1 MIKHHPDVN
10 LLVDYVSGNLSPAK
24 AACIAAHNSYCGI
37 CRKTT
42 FQLETLG
49 AELFK
54 GLECQSVSSSTFD
67 SVLARLDKPPSS
79 QSTQWESKDESFP
92 LVLKKL
98 MSKEF
103 ADLEW
108 RRVTSSL
115 SVSQLDTGDSKHECA
130 LYQIA
135 AGGKIPEHDHEGAE
149 MTVVISGGFSD
160 RQGVYH
166 KGDFIFREKDQIHAP
181 TALESEDCICLA
193 VSDAP
198 LRFTGWKYRWMNPF
212 LRFSAG

>member
-1 MIKHHPDVN
+1 MIKHHPDIN

-54 GLECQSVSSSTFD
+54 GLESQKIPDSTFD
-67 SVLARLDKPPSS
+67 SVLARLEESPVS
-79 QSTQWESKDESFP
+79 QGEQVKSKNESFP
-92 LVLKKL
+92 LVLRKL

-108 RRVTSSL
+108 RKVTSAL
-115 SVSQLDTGDSKHECA
+115 SVSQLHTGDLEHECA

-135 AGGKIPEHDHEGAE
+135 AGGKIPEHDHKGAE

-198 LRFTGWKYRWMNPF
+198 LRFTDWKYRWMNPF
-212 LRFSAG
+212 LRFSAS

>member
-49 AELFK
+49 AELFN
-54 GLECQSVSSSTFD
+54 GLESQEVPNSTFD
-67 SVLARLDKPPSS
+67 SVLVRLEKSPAS
-79 QSTQWESKDESFP
+79 QGEQVESKDESFP
-92 LVLKKL
+92 LVLRKL

-108 RRVTSSL
+108 RKVTSAL
-115 SVSQLDTGDSKHECA
+115 SVSQLHTGDLKHECA

-135 AGGKIPEHDHEGAE
+135 AGGKIPEHDHKGAE

-198 LRFTGWKYRWMNPF
+198 LRFTDWRYRWMNPF
-212 LRFSAG
+212 LRFSAS

>member
-54 GLECQSVSSSTFD
+54 DLDSSSVRDSTFE
-67 SVLARLDKPPSS
+67 SVLARLENLPTS
-79 QSTQWESKDESFP
+79 QSEPQGSKQESFP
-92 LVLKKL
+92 IVLKKL

-103 ADLEW
+103 KDLEW
-108 RRVTSSL
+108 RKVTSAL
-115 SVSQLDTGDSKHECA
+115 SVSQLHTGDLEHECA

-135 AGGKIPEHDHEGAE
+135 AGGKIPEHDHKGSE

-181 TALESEDCICLA
+181 TALESEDCICFA

-198 LRFTGWKYRWMNPF
+198 LRFTDWRYRWINPF

>member
-54 GLECQSVSSSTFD
+54 GLEAEEVPNSTFD
-67 SVLARLDKPPSS
+67 SVLARLEKSPVS
-79 QSTQWESKDESFP
+79 QSEQVESKDESFP
-92 LVLKKL
+92 LVLRKL
-98 MSKEF
+98 MSKDF

-108 RRVTSSL
+108 RKVTSAL
-115 SVSQLDTGDSKHECA
+115 SVSQLHTGDLKHECA

-166 KGDFIFREKDQIHAP
+166 KGDFICRERNQIHAP

-193 VSDAP
+193 VSEAP
-198 LRFTGWKYRWMNPF
+198 LRFTDWRYRWMNPF
-212 LRFSAG
+212 LPFRAG

>member
-24 AACIAAHNSYCGI
+24 AACISAHNSYCGI

-54 GLECQSVSSSTFD
+54 DLESPPVPNSTFD
-67 SVLARLDKPPSS
+67 SVLSRLENSPPSQS
-79 QSTQWESKDESFP
+79 QLVNSKEESFP

-103 ADLEW
+103 EDLEW
-108 RRVTSSL
+108 RKVTNAL
-115 SVSQLDTGDSKHECA
+115 SVSHLHTGDLSHECA

-135 AGGKIPEHDHEGAE
+135 AGGKIPEHDHKGAE

-198 LRFTGWKYRWMNPF
+198 LRFTDWKYRWMNPF

>member
-54 GLECQSVSSSTFD
+54 GLECQSVPNSTFD
-67 SVLARLDKPPSS
+67 AVLARLDKSPSS
-79 QSTQWESKDESFP
+79 QSAQLESKDESFP
-92 LVLKKL
+92 RVLKKL

-108 RRVTSSL
+108 RRVTSAL
-115 SVSQLDTGDSKHECA
+115 SVSQLDAGDSKHECA

-135 AGGKIPEHDHEGAE
+135 AGGKIPEHDHKGAE

-198 LRFTGWKYRWMNPF
+198 LRFTDWRYRWMNPF
-212 LRFSAG
+212 LRFSTG

>member
-10 LLVDYVSGNLSPAK
+10 LLVEYVSGNLSPAK

-42 FQLETLG
+42 FQLEALG

-54 GLECQSVSSSTFD
+54 DLEAHPAEKSTLD
-67 SVLARLDKPPSS
+67 EVLAQIEDTPPKRMEPVNSNR
-79 QSTQWESKDESFP
+79 KSFP
-92 LVLKKL
+92 LVLEKL
-98 MSKEF
+98 MREEF
-103 ADLEW
+103 EDLEW
-108 RRVTSSL
+108 RKVSSSL
-115 SVSQLDTGDSKHECA
+115 SVSQLYTGDSSHECA
-130 LYQIA
+130 LYQIG
-135 AGGKIPEHDHEGAE
+135 AGGKIPEHDHKGSE

-166 KGDFIFREKDQIHAP
+166 KGDFICREKDQIHAP

-198 LRFTGWKYRWMNPF
+198 LRFTDWRYRWIQPF
-212 LRFSAG
+212 LRFSS